1 MATPN
6 LIQILRKA
14 GFTGDALKTAYGIAM
29 RESHGNPAA
38 YNGDS
43 STGDRSFGLFQIN
56 MLGNL
61 GPSRRQQ
68 YGLKS
73 NEQLLDALT
82 NARVAYRL
90 SKGGKDF
97 GAWGIGPNAY
107 RSGAGFDTIAKY
119 VNQFPGAVSDLQGS
133 QMPNAPASAPPLK
146 RTQFFKDAIRQGRWS
161 LDSSL
166 AETASLTRE
175 FNKSFARKPVPG
187 HPEGKRY
194 PAVRGQ
200 VSRVGAPIVQEA
212 FKWLGTPYSWA
223 GGGTGGP
230 SEGSGRGKGTVGFD
244 CIARG
249 VPVETFGGPV
259 PIELVRPGDLVL
271 TRRGYRRVIKA
282 WMVRA
287 NADVYRVV
295 DLVGTGD
302 HRVWTENRG
311 WVPLSTVTASDILST
326 CRSQR
331 SLSSRGYAT
340 TATRTLPGR
349 LIASISSVLAG
360 LCTGLF
366 GSTTTGATFPLGM
379 RFTTATATPST
390 TSSTILNWW
399 RLVSTAGSAE
409 ARGATIAT
417 SASSAATVSYLAQ
430 VMLQGKSVAR
440 AVDRLNGGGT
450 AWTWASLCARGAA
463 RLWSAATSGHRNT
476 ARIRAANPLT
486 GAEYAGKSDVFDLTV
501 EGEHEFYAGG
511 VLVHNCS
518 GFLQYLWGQQGVQI
532 PRVTY
537 DQWRTGTAVGRNDL
551 QPGDAVFFRMGER
564 GPEHVGMYIGDGKF
578 IQSPRTGDVI
588 KVSSLGERSDYVGAR
603 RYG

>member
-1 MATPN
+1 MATD
-6 LIQILRKA
+6 ILSVLRQA
-14 GFTGDALKTAYGIAM
+14 GFKGNALRTAYGIAM
-29 RESHGNPAA
+29 RESGGRADAFNP
-38 YNGDS
+38 NR
-43 STGDRSFGLFQIN
+43 STGDQSYGLFQIN

-61 GPSRRQQ
+61 GPSRRKQ
-68 YGLKS
+68 YGLQS
-73 NEQLLDALT
+73 NEQLLDPLT

-90 SKGGKDF
+90 SKGGTDF
-97 GAWGIGPNAY
+97 GAWGIGKNAY
-107 RSGAGFDTIAKY
+107 RAGAGYDTIKKY
-119 VNQFPGAVSDLQGS
+119 VDQFPGGGSGQPVQAAQPAAGKDRSRYFADLIRRGEWS
-133 QMPNAPASAPPLK
+133 LSAPLS
-146 RTQFFKDAIRQGRWS
+146 RTV
-161 LDSSL
+161 
-166 AETASLTRE
+166 SLTRE
-175 FNKSFARKPVPG
+175 FNRAYGNQPIPDSPG
-187 HPEGKRY
+187 LKYPRLSGK
-194 PAVRGQ
+194 VD
-200 VSRVGAPIVQEA
+200 VGESPMVAEA
-212 FKWLGTPYSWA
+212 FKWLGTPYAWG

-518 GFLQYLWGQQGVQI
+518 GFLQYLYSRQGKQI

-537 DQWRTGTAVGRNDL
+537 DQWRSGVAVGRDEL
-551 QPGDAVFFRMGER
+551 QPGDAVFFRMGKN
-564 GPEHVGMYIGDGKF
+564 GPEHVGVYAGNGRF
-578 IQSPRTGDVI
+578 IHAPKTGDVV
-588 KVSSLGERSDYVGAR
+588 KVSSLNDDYYVRNYVGAR
-603 RYG
+603 RW